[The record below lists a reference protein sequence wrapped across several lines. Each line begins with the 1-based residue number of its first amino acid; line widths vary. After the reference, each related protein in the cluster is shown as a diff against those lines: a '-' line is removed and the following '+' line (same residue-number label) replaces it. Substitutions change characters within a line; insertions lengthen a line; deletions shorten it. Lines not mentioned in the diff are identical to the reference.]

1 MESQT
6 VLPFKLENNSEE
18 VLTRFAGLPLV
29 AEAFRALGVKKDC
42 ERRLEGKQ
50 RERGLS
56 AGEMVESF
64 MLMLAAGGE
73 CLDDFEIMRADR
85 GLAELVGHAFPAPS
99 TAWEF
104 LRGFEQ
110 KPQPVDPAE
119 GVFIPAEGEGLLDL
133 DFINRNLIRRVA
145 RQRPQ
150 LAVATLDLDAKI
162 IESHQR
168 EAKPSYKGIT
178 GYQPLLGVWAEL
190 GMVLGDEFR
199 DGNVRAAQGLKR
211 FYQRL
216 RRRLPEQVRRV
227 RLRSDSAGYEHE
239 LIGEL
244 VEDGV
249 EFTISAD
256 MSEQLRAT
264 CAAVP
269 LEEWAPLDEDDHAV
283 RTWAEIVY
291 VPDVPKYRQHQE
303 PDRYVAYRVERRQG
317 ELFADGSRVKYFA
330 VVTNMDWRG
339 DRLLRWHWEKAGT
352 IEHVHDVMANEL
364 GAGVVPSKHFNID
377 AAYFRLNVLCHNV
390 LQALKCVA
398 LGEEHHHLRPK
409 RLRFLL
415 LSLAGRVVHHARQ
428 VTLQVSTA
436 VTETIALYHQARRRL
451 AVLATGTG

>member
-1 MESQT
+1 MGPQP
-6 VLPFKLENNSEE
+6 VLPFKLEESDET
-18 VLTRFAGLPLV
+18 LTRFAGLPLV
-29 AEAFRALGVKKDC
+29 AEAFRALGAKRDC
-42 ERRLEGKQ
+42 DWRLGRKQ
-50 RERGLS
+50 RNRGLS

-64 MLMLAAGGE
+64 MLMLASGGE
-73 CLDDFEIMRADR
+73 CLDDFEVMRADR
-85 GLAELVGHAFPAPS
+85 GLARLVGHEFPAPS

-110 KPQPVDPAE
+110 KPQPAGPGE
-119 GVFIPAEGEGLLDL
+119 GVFIPADGDELFDLDL
-133 DFINRNLIRRVA
+133 VNRNLVRRVA

-150 LAVATLDLDAKI
+150 LQVATLDLDAKI
-162 IESHQR
+162 IESHKR

-199 DGNVRAAQGLKR
+199 DGNVRAAQGLTR

-216 RRRLPEQVRRV
+216 RRRLPSQVQRV

-239 LIGEL
+239 LIGQL

-256 MSEQLRAT
+256 MSEQLRAV
-264 CAAVP
+264 CAALP
-269 LEEWAPLDEDDHAV
+269 PEEWAPLDEDDHAV

-291 VPDVPKYRQHQE
+291 VPDVPKYRQHQP

-330 VVTNMDWRG
+330 VVTNMNWRG
-339 DRLLRWHWEKAGT
+339 DRLLHWHWEKAGT
-352 IEHVHDVMANEL
+352 IEHVHDIMANEL
-364 GAGVVPSKHFNID
+364 GSGVVPSKHFNLN
-377 AAYFRLNVLCHNV
+377 AAYFRLNVLCHNL
-390 LQALKCVA
+390 LQALKLVA
-398 LGEEHHHLRPK
+398 LGADHHHLRPK

-415 LSLAGRVVHHARQ
+415 LSLAGRVVQHARQ
-428 VTLQVSTA
+428 LTLQVSTA
-436 VTETIALYHQARRRL
+436 VAETMALYRRARQKL
-451 AVLATGTG
+451 SLLATATG